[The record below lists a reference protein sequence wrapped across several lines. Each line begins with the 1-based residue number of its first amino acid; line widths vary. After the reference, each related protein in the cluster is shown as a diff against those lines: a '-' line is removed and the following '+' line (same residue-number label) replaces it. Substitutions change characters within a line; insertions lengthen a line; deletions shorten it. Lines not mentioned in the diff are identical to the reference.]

1 MMSQTPAPPLPALPS
16 GFQSDPAAAQ
26 AQAQIRASGAADA
39 TGGSKANEDVPGCPT
54 LRKIGFSYSWTIAFL
69 GQGTVQVT
77 PQDPAKSYGMSLDE
91 PVSKIA
97 YKNGVLE
104 WRKDTE
110 QIAGYH
116 APCPGK
122 FVYYNGT
129 WTGYFPNKVPYQP
142 GKLVSIQ
149 VTNLYKSQA
158 QGQAW
163 IDEYID
169 KLTALYGGK

>member
-1 MMSQTPAPPLPALPS
+1 M
-16 GFQSDPAAAQ
+16 
-26 AQAQIRASGAADA
+26 
-39 TGGSKANEDVPGCPT
+39 
-54 LRKIGFSYSWTIAFL
+54 KIGFSYSWSIGLPSMAMPKNISI
-69 GQGTVQVT
+69 T
-77 PQDPAKSYGMSLDE
+77 PQDPAKGYGMSLDE

-110 QIAGYH
+110 QIAGFH

-122 FVYYNGT
+122 FVYYNGA
-129 WTGYFPNKVPYQP
+129 WTAYLPGKAPCQP
-142 GKLVSIQ
+142 GKNVSIQ
-149 VTNLYKSQA
+149 VTNLYKSQG

-169 KLTALYGGK
+169 KLTLLYGGK